1 MDCVHVLFVI
11 INLNA
16 CVSPLVCGAVI
27 PSVLEMFVFFCA
39 VTDLNGSPTVWF
51 QNTKKLDKNTNQ
63 QPCLLT
69 QILTWFLKNIHK
81 PCCEQFRVGTV
92 YYSVAPASVTF

>member
-16 CVSPLVCGAVI
+16 CISPLQCCNSICFKDAAY
-27 PSVLEMFVFFCA
+27 FCA

-51 QNTKKLDKNTNQ
+51 QNTKKFDKKKQ
-63 QPCLLT
+63 ISSRVLLT

-92 YYSVAPASVTF
+92 YYSVTPASVSF